1 MADLGRPDLI
11 VTQVDDVFILRPS
24 PGQDRAAVEA
34 AVILAFE
41 QGASLVLWQA
51 PAGDWDARRAAWSLG
66 FAFAPG
72 AHRTGR
78 TTSEGDEEWIGW
90 LGRGDSREPRGRWL
104 EPVVLE
110 HEQFRLRP
118 WRESDAARL
127 VETASDAV
135 FQQMLPHSPL
145 PRAVEDVPAY
155 LRRVRLSEANGG
167 RVAWCV
173 ADRKTDV
180 ALGNVALFEFDTDEP
195 DGTAQVGYWAHP
207 EGRGRGVMAAA
218 VDAVST
224 WSMRSQADG
233 GLGLRRLFLLT
244 AQSNIASQRLA
255 ERAGFVRVG
264 TERASAQTADGGWED
279 NALYDRLRSIE

>member
-1 MADLGRPDLI
+1 MI
-11 VTQVDDVFILRPS
+11 VTQIEDVFILRPT
-24 PGQDRAAVEA
+24 PGQDRQAVEA
-34 AVILAFE
+34 VVTRAFE
-41 QGASLVLWQA
+41 QGASLVLWRGA
-51 PAGDWDARRAAWSLG
+51 AGDWDARRTAWSLG
-66 FAFAPG
+66 FAIAPG
-72 AHRTGR
+72 AHQTRAPG
-78 TTSEGDEEWIGW
+78 GAAHEEWIGW
-90 LGRGDSREPRGRWL
+90 LGHGDARSPRSRWL

-110 HEQFRLRP
+110 DERFGLRP
-118 WRESDAARL
+118 WRESDAIRL

-155 LRRVRLSEANGG
+155 LGRVRLSEANGG

-173 ADRKTDV
+173 ADRETDV

-218 VDAVST
+218 VDALCT
-224 WSMRSQADG
+224 WSMRSQDDG

-264 TERASAQTADGGWED
+264 TERASAETADGGWED
-279 NALYDRLRSIE
+279 NALYDRLRD